1 MKKEAVSIIG
11 GADGPTSI
19 FIAGKG
25 KSPGKRSLKEHIR
38 QRIYK
43 YRRKR
48 AEKKI
53 CAAPHTLKE
62 VIVYAKKKYH
72 AVEVPKT
79 GREYMEQYTSAREG
93 LIIMQKPELL
103 GSLAEIAQPD
113 VLNEETAKEIFRQI
127 QLRSEA
133 LARIPDGEMP
143 MDFHI
148 YEIRLKDG
156 WMGIQIDFKWDMFE
170 VSYSGSKKAMKNM
183 RRIAKELYMYYGVSG
198 EDIQNKTKRYLSL
211 LAVLSQ

>member
-19 FIAGKG
+19 FIAGKL
-25 KSPGKRSLKEHIR
+25 SGKRSLREHIR

-53 CAAPHTLKE
+53 CADPHTLKE
-62 VIVYAKKKYH
+62 VIAYAHKKYH
-72 AVEVPKT
+72 ATEMPRT
-79 GREYMEQYTSAREG
+79 NREYLEQYAGAREG
-93 LIIMQKPELL
+93 LIIMHKPELL
-103 GSLAEIAQPD
+103 DSLAEIAQPD
-113 VLNEETAKEIFRQI
+113 VLNEESAKEICRQI
-127 QLRSEA
+127 QLQREM
-133 LARIPDGEMP
+133 LANIPDCEMP

-156 WMGIQIDFKWDMFE
+156 WMGIQIDFKWGMFE
-170 VSYSGSKKAMKNM
+170 VSYSGNKRTMKNM
-183 RRIAKELYMYYGVSG
+183 KKIAKELYMYYGVSR
-198 EDIQNKTKRYLSL
+198 EDIQNKTKRYLAL
-211 LAVLSQ
+211 LAILSSK